1 MTFKPDYMDRFAAV
15 LLKQAP
21 SASERLGIARE
32 MVIEAGD
39 RLDRE
44 LMDLVAAEL
53 RQTEAPELQS
63 FVRSLPESINSSWL
77 RTQLAQTPQETE
89 AAWRSFQHSSPR
101 PDPAILIA
109 WARALA
115 DIGQHDQAIQKVRV
129 ALAQPVSYALLA
141 RCEKLV
147 KQLRGSVDRWARQAK
162 IAILGTSTT
171 SLLTPILE
179 ALCLRDGIQAEF
191 YQGIYGAIQQEVL
204 DPASGLHSFR
214 PTLVFINMNWR
225 DLQLDAVNA
234 DETAAVERFVSQ
246 QRELWTRLSETF
258 GCHVVQAAFDFPSEE
273 SAGYLSS
280 TISGGRGRL
289 IERINQQMREGAST
303 SVSIL
308 DLPAA
313 QRRAGSLRW
322 QDEQAWVRFRQHPST
337 ESLPD
342 VAELLL
348 SHIRAVLGLTRKVV
362 VTDLDNTMWDGIIG
376 EDGLDGIGIGQ
387 GTPKGEAHLQLQRY
401 LLELKNRGILL
412 AVCSKNNPDDAR
424 LPFEKHSGMALKLDD
439 FAGFRANWEDK
450 ASNLR
455 ALAKELS
462 LGLDSFV
469 FIDDNPLEREWVRSQ
484 IPEVAVIELG
494 SSPFTYVRDIDRGHW
509 FQTLTLSTEDLSR
522 AEQYRI
528 QAQRENVRSTAG
540 SLEEFLGQLHLEA
553 EAEGVNKG
561 NVTRITQLV
570 NKTNQFNVTTKR
582 YTEAQVQALADDP
595 RGWTAAFRLADRMGS
610 YGLIGVI
617 FCKAHEAAGGLEWHV
632 DSWLMSCRVLG
643 RQMEK
648 FMFDR
653 MIEAAMELGVKR
665 IIGQY
670 IPTQKN
676 SLVKDLFDNFG
687 FDRTDESRE
696 GNVTYELKVPAV
708 FEPTAT
714 HVRNVGSPARHQLAT
729 AD

>member
-15 LLKQAP
+15 LLKQA
-21 SASERLGIARE
+21 SSSFERLAIAKQ
-32 MVIEAGD
+32 MVIDASD

-44 LMDLVAAEL
+44 LMDLIAAEL
-53 RQTEAPELQS
+53 RQTEASELQPFLS
-63 FVRSLPESINSSWL
+63 SLSDSINSSWL
-77 RTQLAQTPQETE
+77 RTQLAQTPQEIE
-89 AAWRSFQHSSPR
+89 AAWRTFQQSSPR
-101 PDPAILIA
+101 PDPAVLIA

-115 DIGQHDQAIQKVRV
+115 DIGEPEQAIQKLSL

-141 RCEKLV
+141 RSEKLV
-147 KQLRGSVDRWARQAK
+147 KQLRASVKHWTRQSK

-171 SLLTPILE
+171 SLLVPVVE
-179 ALCLRDGIQAEF
+179 ALCLRDGIQAQF
-191 YQGIYGAIQQEVL
+191 YQGLYGAIQQEIL

-214 PTLVFINMNWR
+214 PNIVFVNMNWR
-225 DLQLDAVNA
+225 DLHLDAINS
-234 DETAAVERFVSQ
+234 DEAAVVERTVKQ
-246 QRELWTRLSETF
+246 QRELWTRLSEAF
-258 GCHVVQAAFDFPSEE
+258 GCHVVQAAFDFPSED

-280 TISGGRGRL
+280 TIDSGRSRL
-289 IERINQQMREGAST
+289 IEQINRQMREEAPT

-322 QDEQAWVRFRQHPST
+322 EDAQAWIRFRQHPST
-337 ESLPD
+337 EALPE
-342 VAELLL
+342 VAELFL
-348 SHIRAVLGLTRKVV
+348 SHIRAVLGLTRKVL

-376 EDGLDGIGIGQ
+376 EDGLEGIGIGQ

-412 AVCSKNNPDDAR
+412 AVCSKNNPEDAR
-424 LPFEKHSGMALKLDD
+424 LPFEKHPGMALKLDD
-439 FAGFRANWEDK
+439 FAGFRTNWEDK

-494 SSPFTYVRDIDRGHW
+494 ASPFSYVRDIDRGYW
-509 FQTLTLSTEDLSR
+509 FQTLSLSAEDLAR

-528 QAQRENVRSTAG
+528 QAQRENIRSTAG
-540 SLEEFLGQLHLEA
+540 SLEEFLAQLHLEA
-553 EAEGVNKG
+553 EAEPVNKG
-561 NVTRITQLV
+561 NLTRITQLV

-595 RGWTAAFRLADRMGS
+595 RGWAAGFRLSDRMGS

-617 FCKAHEAAGGLEWHV
+617 FCKPHQSANGLEWHV

-653 MIEAAMELGVKR
+653 MIEAAMELGVRR
-665 IIGQY
+665 IVGQY

-687 FDRTDESRE
+687 FDRTEETPE
-696 GNVTYELKVPAV
+696 GKVTYELTVPPT
-708 FEPTAT
+708 FDPTAT
-714 HVRNVGSPARHQLAT
+714 HVRNVGRPARESIAA